1 MPQPEADGR
10 ACGACAGVWTTGVA
24 GAGRATG
31 LAAAAGLAERG
42 TPQPLRLRPSRAG
55 PVAAGGR
62 LAGAFE
68 LGPKGLGAATR
79 GAWAATAGAG
89 AGRAATGVEGAP
101 SSSCGSW
108 SRGFSEPA
116 CGPNAY
122 AMKNTPEL
130 FSCPQKGEPP

>member
-68 LGPKGLGAATR
+68 LGPKGLGAAAR
-79 GAWAATAGAG
+79 GPWQRLREREPDGPRRASRARLLRLAE
-89 AGRAATGVEGAP
+89 AGRGD
-101 SSSCGSW
+101 
-108 SRGFSEPA
+108 SRNPPA
-116 CGPNAY
+116 GQMHMP
-122 AMKNTPEL
+122 
-130 FSCPQKGEPP
+130 